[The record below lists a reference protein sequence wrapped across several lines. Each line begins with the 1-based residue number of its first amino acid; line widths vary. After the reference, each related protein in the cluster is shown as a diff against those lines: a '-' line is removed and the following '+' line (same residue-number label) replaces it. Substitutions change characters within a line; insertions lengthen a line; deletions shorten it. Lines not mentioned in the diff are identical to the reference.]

1 MMNILVTFAS
11 KHGAT
16 EGIAEHI
23 AARLQARGHDADVR
37 PIDAVAALGV
47 YDAMVIGSGVYFGA
61 WLKDAAEF
69 VRRNQALLAAHPVWL
84 FSSGPTGQG
93 SKDAEVPPK
102 PVAELEAAI
111 HPRDHRIFFGALNHE
126 RLSWPERMVLRAVHA
141 PEGDYR
147 DWSAIEAWAESIAQA
162 LTPAATAISPA

>member
-1 MMNILVTFAS
+1 MMNVLVTFAS

-23 AARLQARGHDADVR
+23 AAKLQALGHDADVR
-37 PIDAVAALGV
+37 PIDAVETLGV

-61 WLKDAAEF
+61 WLKDATEF

-84 FSSGPTGQG
+84 FSSGPTGQE
-93 SKDAEVPPK
+93 SKDAETQPRQI
-102 PVAELEAAI
+102 AELERAI
-111 HPRDHRIFFGALNHE
+111 HPRDHRIFFGALTHE
-126 RLSWPERMVLRAVHA
+126 KLSLPERMIIRAVHA

-147 DWSAIEAWAESIAQA
+147 DWSAVEAWAESIAQA
-162 LTPAATAISPA
+162 LTPAAAAVRPA